1 MSTQL
6 NTGAASPETQVD
18 EPGAMSWIDHL
29 RELRNRLFVASV
41 AVVIGMVI
49 GFVAVTWDNYALIEI
64 IFNHVVRFTGA
75 DAIEGLSATGTA
87 EVFTSAI
94 RVAFV
99 IGLSLAMPVVV
110 YELLAFIVP
119 GLTSRE
125 KRIMFVVLPFI
136 TICFVGGLAFGWYV
150 TVPAAITFLQTQGV
164 QRFLIIPSISDFIGL
179 FTRLILINGVLFEMP
194 VIVYAAIWLGA
205 VKRDTLTKYRRYA
218 ILVIVIIASIVT
230 PTSDPINLALVAVP
244 MYLLYELGL
253 LLALLAPRRPDTSGT
268 PGTPGTPG

>member
-6 NTGAASPETQVD
+6 NTGAAPPETKVED
-18 EPGAMSWIDHL
+18 PGSMSWIDHL
-29 RELRNRLFVASV
+29 RELRNRLIVASI

-64 IFNHVVRFTGA
+64 IFNHVVRATGA

-94 RVAFV
+94 RVALV

-119 GLTSRE
+119 GLTTRE
-125 KRIMFVVLPFI
+125 KRIIFVVLPFI
-136 TICFVGGLAFGWYV
+136 TICFAAGLAFGWYI

-164 QRFLIIPSISDFIGL
+164 ERFLIIPSISNFIGL

-194 VIVYAAIWLGA
+194 VIVYSAIWLGA
-205 VKRDTLTKYRRYA
+205 VQRGTLVRYRRYA
-218 ILVIVIIASIVT
+218 ILIIVIIASIVT

-253 LLALLAPRRPDTSGT
+253 LLALLAPRRTAT
-268 PGTPGTPG
+268 